1 MDFRDRNLLLSWLC
15 VISTIRIYK
24 KKYERKPD
32 HGIIR
37 FFFLK
42 KEILSYIT
50 SEVMVF
56 PLWKNP

>member
-24 KKYERKPD
+24 KNMRENRITVSYD
-32 HGIIR
+32 
-37 FFFLK
+37 FFLK